1 MRMTL
6 RVLFPACASFG
17 PLFMVIGR
25 QGRTTSGFVSAE
37 TGALMTSAAL
47 LMLFFDRTVDGT
59 RTVTP
64 RDRRDQLLYWCV
76 VVVVGVLIWLLSNCL
91 MPLRP

>member
-1 MRMTL
+1 MAY

-17 PLFMVIGR
+17 PMFMVIGL
-25 QGRTTSGFVSAE
+25 QGRTTFGLVCAC

-47 LMLFFDRTVDGT
+47 FMLFNRIVDGA

-64 RDRRDQLLYWCV
+64 RERRDQLLYWCAV
-76 VVVVGVLIWLLSNCL
+76 IVIGVLIWLLTAWVV
-91 MPLRP
+91 PLR